1 VVDTRTFPMGKSNA
15 IPALPPGFVL
25 DDTPALPEGFVLE
38 KPPGRIIE
46 FRGRRIQV
54 PDTATEA
61 DIQSILSSGP
71 VKNPDGTYGEAPP
84 GEIIHGATEDYISD
98 QPQIRATRLSD
109 TDERQN
115 AVTGETLR
123 ARADAVAQGGDDFFP
138 EWMRRLMPAT
148 QGFSFNSS
156 DELISHIVA
165 GMKNPDALANAMIT
179 MPEKSDPSRQRYE
192 LDADLAQEMQRQTLD
207 RNRDERPIENVA
219 GNVLGGLTS
228 GVSLAK
234 GGVTILG
241 NIANRGLS
249 NLIPRM
255 AAGATEGGIM
265 GSLAGYF
272 GADGDNE
279 VRTQEAV
286 DNLPLS
292 MGVGALAVPAVD
304 LISAIMS
311 PVVNTVR
318 SFRDPEGVA
327 EEQLARAMGRDTTTP
342 EQVAARMQQMA
353 DDGLTEYRMVD
364 AAGRNTQRLGAMAA
378 KIPSGFRSEVVQDM
392 AARQQGQGDRIAGYV
407 DDALNAADNDA
418 YGAQQ
423 ALLAARRTNAQ
434 PLYDQAYQA
443 PVPQGQ
449 VFEDMLQRQSVRE
462 AMVAARRTAAENQV
476 PVTDLFTEIPNPN
489 PTVRNVPSSII
500 GPDGNPIVRQETVNE
515 MIEVPTARGWDFI
528 KKELDARVNQLY
540 AAGDTTAATAVRDTR
555 NQLRQTLSDTIPAY
569 REALA
574 QYSDDSAALEAIDA
588 GRQLI
593 AARNPDEARALIDQA
608 NPANADLT
616 RLGASREIG
625 AKLDNM
631 RSTQDKTQV
640 FDTPNMAGK
649 LNTLIDDPVARA
661 IMDRRMEGERE
672 MVRSSRTLL
681 GGSSTV
687 ENLIDSDQMA
697 NNGGALAALLSGQP
711 LRALGLTAGSVMGSI
726 GQRMKGLSEDGA
738 NRIGEFLLSTEP
750 TAVEGLAALY
760 QRMLAQ
766 QTAPSSAPSIINA
779 TVNAPRGGGN

>member
-1 VVDTRTFPMGKSNA
+1 MTDL

-25 DDTPALPEGFVLE
+25 DGGADTPALPPSFVL
-38 KPPGRIIE
+38 
-46 FRGRRIQV
+46 
-54 PDTATEA
+54 DA
-61 DIQSILSSGP
+61 P
-71 VKNPDGTYGEAPP
+71 VKKNADGTYGDPPP
-84 GEIIHGATEDYISD
+84 GEIIHGATQDYISD
-98 QPQIRATRLSD
+98 QPQINATRLSN

-115 AVTGETLR
+115 AITGETLR
-123 ARADAVAQGGDDFFP
+123 QRADAVASGQDDVFP
-138 EWMRRLMPAT
+138 EWMRRLMPLA
-148 QGFSFNSS
+148 QGISFNSG

-165 GMKNPDALANAMIT
+165 GMKNPDAIVNSAIT
-179 MPEKSDPSRQRYE
+179 MPEKSDPSRQAYE
-192 LDADLAQEMQRQTLD
+192 LDADMAQEMQRQTLD
-207 RNRDERPIENVA
+207 RNRGERPIENVLA
-219 GNVLGGLTS
+219 NIAGGLSS
-228 GVSLAK
+228 GVSLAR
-234 GGVTILG
+234 GGATIVG

-255 AAGATEGGIM
+255 GAGAVEGGLF
-265 GSLAGYF
+265 GGLSGYF
-272 GADGDNE
+272 GADGDNQT
-279 VRTQEAV
+279 RTQEAV

-304 LISAIMS
+304 LISAILR
-311 PVVNTVR
+311 PVANTIR

-353 DDGLTEYRMVD
+353 DDGLNEYRMVD

-378 KIPSGFRSEVVQDM
+378 KVPSGFRSEVVQDL

-407 DDALNAADNDA
+407 DDALNANNADA
-418 YGAQQ
+418 YGTNQ
-423 ALLAARRTNAQ
+423 ALLTARRTNAQ
-434 PLYDQAYQA
+434 PLYEQAYQA

-449 VFEDMLQRQSVRE
+449 VFDDMMQRQSVVE
-462 AMVAARRTAAENQV
+462 AIAAARRTAAENQV
-476 PVTDLFTEIPNPN
+476 PVTDLFTQIPNPN
-489 PTVRNVPSSII
+489 PTVRNVPSAIM
-500 GPDGNPIVRQETVNE
+500 GPDGNPIMRQETVNE
-515 MIEVPTARGWDFI
+515 MLEVPTARGWDFI

-540 AAGDTTAATAVRDTR
+540 AANDTTAATAVRDTR
-555 NQLRQTLSDTIPAY
+555 NQLRQALSDTIPAY
-569 REALA
+569 RQALA
-574 QYSDDSAALEAIDA
+574 QYSDDSASLEAIGA

-593 AARNPDEARALIDQA
+593 AARNPDEARAIIDQA
-608 NPANADLT
+608 DPANAELT

-640 FDTPNMAGK
+640 FDTPNMAAK
-649 LNTLIDDPVARA
+649 LDTLVDDPVARA

-681 GGSSTV
+681 GGSNTV

-711 LRALGLTAGSVMGSI
+711 LRALGLAAGSAAGRLGRMASGINEEGANTI
-726 GQRMKGLSEDGA
+726 GQYLMSADPEM
-738 NRIGEFLLSTEP
+738 
-750 TAVEGLAALY
+750 VQGLAALY

-766 QTAPSSAPSIINA
+766 ETAPSIAPSIINSGF
-779 TVNAPRGGGN
+779 NAPRGGGN